1 MFTARWARG
10 RVRHPRSCLSCSN
23 PLFNGTTLSAP
34 FSSIWPEKII
44 LWEVFILQHMIA
56 SLHVRS
62 VISDISLKRSYKPS
76 LPLWVYESKRC
87 NLISKNSLAFK
98 DGVYIYTCY
107 LLLCICCI
115 WLRSVHVQ
123 YGKTYKRWDTKI
135 NFVPFISKIKVW
147 PSLFVFC
154 FCFYFIFF

>member
-1 MFTARWARG
+1 
-10 RVRHPRSCLSCSN
+10 
-23 PLFNGTTLSAP
+23 
-34 FSSIWPEKII
+34 
-44 LWEVFILQHMIA
+44 MIA

-62 VISDISLKRSYKPS
+62 VISGISLKRSYKPS

-87 NLISKNSLAFK
+87 NLSKNSLAFK

-135 NFVPFISKIKVW
+135 NFVPFISKIKCGH
-147 PSLFVFC
+147 LFLYFVFV
-154 FCFYFIFF
+154 FISYFFKGFSFVYFPCSSGIFVCNFHFIIRTFFNLCRNE

>member
-10 RVRHPRSCLSCSN
+10 RVCHPRSCLSCSN

-76 LPLWVYESKRC
+76 VPLWVYECKRC
-87 NLISKNSLAFK
+87 NLSKNSLAFK